1 MKILCVCERGNN
13 RSVCL
18 ARILKDYYG
27 HDAIAM
33 GSETNGYE
41 VRQFLINWAEI
52 IILLDERIE
61 VSGMAVSNIIKK
73 IKRWDVGPDIWGNH
87 FHPELER
94 KLISY
99 IRRDKPM
106 DWGKE

>member
-27 HDAIAM
+27 HDAIAI
-33 GSETNGYE
+33 GSETNG
-41 VRQFLINWAEI
+41 VDILITLSSWADMI
-52 IILLDERIE
+52 IVLDKRIDIVGKNFHEKLLL
-61 VSGMAVSNIIKK
+61 
-73 IKRWDVGPDIWGNH
+73 WDIGPDVWGIN

-94 KLISY
+94 KLLSY

-106 DWGKE
+106 EWEKE